1 MSLSSR
7 EKQQKIEYRHNE
19 SIYSHLSSKTSI
31 NQVFQDCR
39 DDMSL
44 NPPQRRSSCRRRA
57 SSKSHRCSPTTW
69 RRTVTRNSR
78 SWVCCGLVDFLRIV
92 FQRLQPAFDVRRATA
107 AVVSDADPLAG
118 SPDSSRCL
126 EAWRPDTR
134 AYRRA
139 GDTSADRDG
148 NRPPMALVRLQSPPC
163 HRPGRGARRPVRCSL
178 VVLEG
183 GVPRRPVKSSR
194 GHKPACADERR
205 RRTERFDDGSPDSTW
220 SASDPR

>member
-1 MSLSSR
+1 
-7 EKQQKIEYRHNE
+7 
-19 SIYSHLSSKTSI
+19 
-31 NQVFQDCR
+31 
-39 DDMSL
+39 MSL
-44 NPPQRRSSCRRRA
+44 NLLSGVRHVVGEPSLFTDDVAANCYPE
-57 SSKSHRCSPTTW
+57 
-69 RRTVTRNSR
+69 SR
-78 SWVCCGLVDFLRIV
+78 SWVCCGLVGFLRIV

-118 SPDSSRCL
+118 SPDSSRCP

-134 AYRRA
+134 AYRPA
-139 GDTSADRDG
+139 GETSADRDG
-148 NRPPMALVRLQSPPC
+148 NRPPMAHVPLQSPPC

-205 RRTERFDDGSPDSTW
+205 GRTERFDDRSPDSAGARRRRH
-220 SASDPR
+220 SAALVPVGATAITPSGRPAANPRLRIAEATTHSIRVQTRADRV

>member
-1 MSLSSR
+1 M
-7 EKQQKIEYRHNE
+7 
-19 SIYSHLSSKTSI
+19 
-31 NQVFQDCR
+31 
-39 DDMSL
+39 
-44 NPPQRRSSCRRRA
+44 
-57 SSKSHRCSPTTW
+57 SSKSVVEEPSLFTDDVAANCHPE
-69 RRTVTRNSR
+69 SR